1 MPQITLVK
9 GDLPIKDLTDNY
21 VIVTDINNKEQFLT
35 KNFDG
40 VYPHKIV
47 EASLSRIPID
57 TLRWIAAKS
66 IYPVIMFFVDGKI
79 PEGLNKTGMAKSG
92 FKSYTNE
99 FVTVSGTVTAKET
112 LFDVLEE
119 IMNNNNRVEVYNL
132 LEKNVSL
139 HYVIML
145 YLISNVSMFEQN
157 RDAIGYMDILALFRN
172 SQRVS
177 ELIAFCFKPI
187 NRKVFLKYNFPKKEK
202 E

>member
-9 GDLPIKDLTDNY
+9 GDLPIKELTDNY
-21 VIVTDINNKEQFLT
+21 VIVTDIDNKQQFLT
-35 KNFDG
+35 KNFDS
-40 VYPHKIV
+40 VYPHKVI

-66 IYPVIMFFVDGKI
+66 IYPVIIFFVDGKI
-79 PEGLNKTGMAKSG
+79 PEGLNKTGLTKAG
-92 FKSYTNE
+92 FKNYTNE
-99 FVTVSGTVTAKET
+99 LITVSGTVTAKET
-112 LFDVLEE
+112 LFDVLDE
-119 IMNNNNRVEVYNL
+119 ILNNNNRIEVFNL

-157 RDAIGYMDILALFRN
+157 RDVVGYIDIFGVFRN